1 MCAGS
6 YLFKVFQMDQTVEH
20 VSEKMNRPI
29 LLPKNNYESV
39 QRLNPMRVRQVLRLK
54 SGYTYP
60 ICPACRITLER
71 EYQSYCDRC
80 GQCLNW
86 NQFDKAMIIQWS
98 EGYKNARL
106 YEMPEDSG
114 RKDAWHRICDR
125 ISLIKENTLIM

>member
-1 MCAGS
+1 
-6 YLFKVFQMDQTVEH
+6 
-20 VSEKMNRPI
+20 MNRPI
-29 LLPKNNYESV
+29 LLLKDNYESV
-39 QRLNPMRVRQVLRLK
+39 QRLNPMRVRQVLRLP

-86 NQFDKAMIIQWS
+86 NQYEKAMIIQWS
-98 EGYKNARL
+98 EGYKNDRL

-114 RKDAWHRICDR
+114 IKDAWHRIYDR
-125 ISLIKENTLIM
+125 LSSIKAKSLLM

>member
-1 MCAGS
+1 MYQS
-6 YLFKVFQMDQTVEH
+6 
-20 VSEKMNRPI
+20 KMNRPI
-29 LLPKNNYESV
+29 LFPRDNYESV
-39 QRLNPMRVRQVLRLK
+39 QRLNPMRVRQVLQLP

-60 ICPACRITLER
+60 ICPACEITLDR

-98 EGYKNARL
+98 EEYKNARL

-114 RKDAWHRICDR
+114 RKDAWHRIYDR
-125 ISLIKENTLIM
+125 LSSIKAQSLLM